1 MVMSLNL
8 HLAHIKIEVVES
20 KEYAKEG
27 KIDIGIG
34 ARTWCPWTR
43 CATNLENHG
52 VPPKVE
58 TVTPV

>member
-27 KIDIGIG
+27 KIDIGPEPG
-34 ARTWCPWTR
+34 VLGPAAPPTWRTMGYHQKW
-43 CATNLENHG
+43 
-52 VPPKVE
+52 KQ
-58 TVTPV
+58 